1 MGKRKRIVREQKV
14 DPATLFDF
22 SKKKVE
28 EIIPE
33 NIPKKIPGLGGL
45 MILKKECDCGFYQPT
60 STKGLIINDCK
71 NCGGRPPKIVYG
83 K

>member
-22 SKKKVE
+22 SKKKNE
-28 EIIPE
+28 ETIPQHV
-33 NIPKKIPGLGGL
+33 PKKIIRLGGL
-45 MILKKECDCGFYQPT
+45 IAIKKKCDCGFYQPT

-71 NCGGRPPKIVYG
+71 NCGGKPPTRVFG
-83 K
+83 R

>member
-14 DPATLFDF
+14 DISKLFDF
-22 SKKKVE
+22 SKEKTT

-71 NCGGRPPKIVYG
+71 NCGGKPPTIVFG

>member
-22 SKKKVE
+22 SKKKKKKL
-28 EIIPE
+28 ILPKIF
-33 NIPKKIPGLGGL
+33 KKIPGLGGL
-45 MILKKECDCGFYQPT
+45 IALKKECDCGFYQPT

-71 NCGGRPPKIVYG
+71 NCGGKPPTIIFG
-83 K
+83 R